1 MKRILHFENITF
13 KSSYNWF
20 KIDIHQQLRPQLWS
34 TLHCTCRHY
43 HLCRSTSSSPSPSP
57 SSSDVGGSDSGV
69 WARRSPKPNWYTG
82 FIKQSRTPYWEKP
95 NNRIPLLWLSAWTH
109 LSRRLIFLI
118 FLFGTKNYM
127 HMSQFKKLYN
137 GSIQGLIIDQKYW
150 ERKHNT
156 FFLELLYQHFLFI
169 KEHLLCAQINDQG

>member
-1 MKRILHFENITF
+1 MLAISSSCVSLQFLGVLCLYFKR
-13 KSSYNWF
+13 
-20 KIDIHQQLRPQLWS
+20 QLVPFICLLKLWEHS
-34 TLHCTCRHY
+34 PL
-43 HLCRSTSSSPSPSP
+43 SSSPSPSP
-57 SSSDVGGSDSGV
+57 SPSSSSDVEVSDSGV

-82 FIKQSRTPYWEKP
+82 FIEQSWAPYWEKP

-156 FFLELLYQHFLFI
+156 FFLELLYQHCLFI